1 MSNKL
6 QTTKLLDVEDK
17 QRPLHEKA
25 RKFLEK
31 NMEQTALNRDLE
43 DRIKVL
49 NENNNKLVSFMLI
62 IVYLLSCKNKVPP
75 EASSMNTIR

>member
-1 MSNKL
+1 MSNTL

-17 QRPLHEKA
+17 QKPLHEKA

-62 IVYLLSCKNKVPP
+62 IVYLLSYKNKVL
-75 EASSMNTIR
+75 T

>member
-1 MSNKL
+1 MSNTL
-6 QTTKLLDVEDK
+6 QTSKLLDVEDK
-17 QRPLHEKA
+17 QKPLHEKA

-49 NENNNKLVSFMLI
+49 NENNNKLVSFILI
-62 IVYLLSCKNKVPP
+62 IV
-75 EASSMNTIR
+75 

>member
-1 MSNKL
+1 M
-6 QTTKLLDVEDK
+6 EDK
-17 QRPLHEKA
+17 QEPLHEKA

-49 NENNNKLVSFMLI
+49 NENNNKLVRHASCASNS
-62 IVYLLSCKNKVPP
+62 IVLL
-75 EASSMNTIR
+75 

>member
-1 MSNKL
+1 MSYKL

-49 NENNNKLVSFMLI
+49 NENNNKLVGFKLI

-75 EASSMNTIR
+75 QRIV

>member
-1 MSNKL
+1 MSNIL

-17 QRPLHEKA
+17 QKPLHEKA

-62 IVYLLSCKNKVPP
+62 IVYLLSYKNKV
-75 EASSMNTIR
+75 ST

>member
-1 MSNKL
+1 MSNIL

-17 QRPLHEKA
+17 QKPLHEKA

-62 IVYLLSCKNKVPP
+62 IVYLLSYKNKVP
-75 EASSMNTIR
+75 TQRIV